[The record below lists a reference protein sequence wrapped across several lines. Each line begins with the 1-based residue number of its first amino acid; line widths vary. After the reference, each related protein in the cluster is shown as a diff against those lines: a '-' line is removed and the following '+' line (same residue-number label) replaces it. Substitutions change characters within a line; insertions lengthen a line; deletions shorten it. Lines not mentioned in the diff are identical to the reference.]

1 MRVERWRGVALAAV
15 AVVLFSGC
23 DWTMFGYESGGSRSS
38 PDTSISTVNV
48 ASLALKFKWTPL
60 VPSGCAV
67 ADMST
72 PAIANG
78 TAYAEFSLT
87 STSTTYPPVPCIA
100 GGGVAAFNAAT
111 GATLWTQFLGTSG
124 SGSSD
129 SFTPA
134 VVNGIVY
141 ADPPGG
147 VSALN
152 ATTGAVVWTA
162 PGVGGSG
169 LAVDGAIV
177 YAAGYNS
184 VSALNATTGALVW
197 SATPLD
203 SGSAPAVG
211 DGFVYV
217 WGAGPTFPWL
227 EELTALNATTGAVAW
242 TVEASTTEAIP
253 ESPAVVNGIVYIPL
267 PFTDTGGNHM
277 DAFNATTGAVVWSA
291 TMGPEPTGVAV
302 GPGIVYSSDNFT
314 REVRAFN
321 YTTGAS
327 VWSTTT
333 GHGDGSPALANGIL
347 YTVGEGG
354 LSALN
359 AANGA
364 ILWSTT
370 SLPYS
375 AHAPV
380 VANGFVYSGDKSDGN
395 VYAFGLPISR
405 QISATDPVVGGG
417 RFIGLNWHNSIGNN
431 WVVAVK
437 PS

>member
-1 MRVERWRGVALAAV
+1 
-15 AVVLFSGC
+15 
-23 DWTMFGYESGGSRSS
+23 MFGYESDGSRSS
-38 PDTSISTVNV
+38 PDTTISTANV
-48 ASLALKFKWTPL
+48 ASLALKFKWTPQ

-67 ADMST
+67 ANISS

-78 TAYAEFSLT
+78 TAYAEFALS

-100 GGGVAAFNAAT
+100 SGGVAAFSAAT
-111 GATLWTQFLGTSG
+111 GATLWTQLVPGGG
-124 SGSSD
+124 SAL
-129 SFTPA
+129 FTPA

-147 VSALN
+147 VIALN

-162 PGVGGSG
+162 PGVCCSG
-169 LAVDGAIV
+169 LAVDGGIV
-177 YAAGYNS
+177 YAAGRNS

-203 SGSAPAVG
+203 QDSVPAVG

-217 WGAGPTFPWL
+217 WGLGTTFPYI

-242 TVEASTTEAIP
+242 TVEAGTIEDEV
-253 ESPAVVNGIVYIPL
+253 ESLAVVNGIVYIPL
-267 PFTDTGGNHM
+267 PFTDTGGHM
-277 DAFNATTGAVVWSA
+277 DAFNATTGVAVWSA
-291 TMGPEPTGVAV
+291 TTGVYPEGVAV
-302 GPGIVYSSDNFT
+302 GPGIVYTSDFSGTNN

-327 VWSTTT
+327 VWTTTT
-333 GHGDGSPALANGIL
+333 GHSQGSPALANGIL

-370 SLPYS
+370 SLPYF
-375 AHAPV
+375 AHDPV
-380 VANGFVYSGDKSDGN
+380 VANGFVYSGGSDGN
-395 VYAFGLPISR
+395 VYAFGLP
-405 QISATDPVVGGG
+405 
-417 RFIGLNWHNSIGNN
+417 
-431 WVVAVK
+431 
-437 PS
+437 